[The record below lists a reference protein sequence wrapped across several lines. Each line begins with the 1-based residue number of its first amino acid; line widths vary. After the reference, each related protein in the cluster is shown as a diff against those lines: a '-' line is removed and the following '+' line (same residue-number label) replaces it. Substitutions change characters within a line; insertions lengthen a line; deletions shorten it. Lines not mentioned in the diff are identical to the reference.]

1 MAILM
6 VVFTLTGCGQTVTEH
21 VEEESATGAEIQI
34 GMSIDSFVIE
44 RWLRDRDVFVS
55 TAQELGAEVNVQ
67 CASGDIQEQ
76 IDQIKY
82 LIEKKVDVLVVIA
95 VDCNALADVLKEAKN
110 QGIKIIS
117 YDRLVASSN
126 CDLYISFDNE
136 EVGRLMGQALV
147 KALPDGGQI
156 FMIGGPTTDTN
167 VGCVE
172 KGFHEVIDGSSLEVV
187 YTQRCDNWNAA
198 QAYEYVKGGLSLYPE
213 VKAIMCGNDDI
224 ATQTFQALAEE
235 RLAGQV
241 LLTGQDGDLMACQR
255 VVQGTQLVTVFKSIS
270 EEARQAAYYA
280 VRLAKGDALE
290 EITDRVNDGSYDV
303 PVVELVPVAV
313 TSDNMDSVIIE
324 GGYHAKDEV
333 YADLAENTEVPRTIA
348 PGE

>member
-6 VVFTLTGCGQTVTEH
+6 VLFTLTGCEQTVTEH

-95 VDCNALADVLKEAKN
+95 VDCNALAGVLKEAKS

-126 CDLYISFDNE
+126 CDLYISFDNC
-136 EVGRLMGQALV
+136 VGSC
-147 KALPDGGQI
+147 I
-156 FMIGGPTTDTN
+156 IGSDCLGNTKCGRI
-167 VGCVE
+167 VGA
-172 KGFHEVIDGSSLEVV
+172 KSYILGSYYS
-187 YTQRCDNWNAA
+187 D
-198 QAYEYVKGGLSLYPE
+198 
-213 VKAIMCGNDDI
+213 
-224 ATQTFQALAEE
+224 
-235 RLAGQV
+235 
-241 LLTGQDGDLMACQR
+241 
-255 VVQGTQLVTVFKSIS
+255 GTQLDV
-270 EEARQAAYYA
+270 
-280 VRLAKGDALE
+280 AL
-290 EITDRVNDGSYDV
+290 
-303 PVVELVPVAV
+303 
-313 TSDNMDSVIIE
+313 
-324 GGYHAKDEV
+324 
-333 YADLAENTEVPRTIA
+333 
-348 PGE
+348 